1 MMVFAAIAALIG
13 AAVAIFVFAPFR
25 GAGVPRWMGP
35 ASAAVL
41 LVLAGAVYWVGGA
54 PNQPGAPYAR
64 QAAER
69 RAADPAELTLD
80 ARIER
85 LRDIVREDDGDA
97 EAWAMLGRELARA
110 EREMEAINAFQRSLS
125 IDAQARTFSDL
136 GQTVINL
143 NEGDVTPD
151 AQAAFEAAY
160 RLDPALPEAG
170 FFLGLGAYQD
180 GDRAG
185 ATQYWTDTLSR
196 LEPGDP
202 YKTIIARQAAE
213 FLSRPDVDAGAVAAA
228 QGEDAPQMSPQE
240 RIAGMVGRLT
250 ERVSSGEGSLS
261 DWLVLIRVRA
271 MMDDMS
277 GAREALTEAEAAHA
291 DNAGASAIL
300 AVARQ
305 AIGSDAGE
313 E

>member
-1 MMVFAAIAALIG
+1 MIAFALIAALMG
-13 AAVAIFVFAPFR
+13 AAVAIFVLAPFR
-25 GAGVPRWMGP
+25 GAGVPRWAGP
-35 ASAAVL
+35 ASAATL
-41 LVLAGAVYWVGGA
+41 LVLAGGVYWIGGA
-54 PNQPGAPYAR
+54 PDQPGAPYAR

-69 RAADPAELTLD
+69 RAADPATLGPD

-85 LRDIVREDDGDA
+85 LRDIVREDAGDG

-125 IDAQARTFSDL
+125 IDPQARTFSDL

-160 RLDPALPEAG
+160 RLNPDLPEAG
-170 FFLGLGAYQD
+170 FFLGLGAYQN
-180 GDRAG
+180 GDRAA
-185 ATQYWTDTLSR
+185 ATAYWTDTLSR
-196 LEPGDP
+196 LEAGDP
-202 YKTIIARQAAE
+202 YKTIIARQATE

-228 QGEDAPQMSPQE
+228 QAEDAPVLSPQE
-240 RIAGMVGRLT
+240 RIAGMVGRLS
-250 ERVSSGEGSLS
+250 ERVGSGEGSLS

-277 GAREALTEAEAAHA
+277 GARSALTEAEAAFA
-291 DNAGASAIL
+291 DDAGASAIL

-305 AIGSDAGE
+305 AVGSDAGE

>member
-1 MMVFAAIAALIG
+1 MIAFALIAALMG
-13 AAVAIFVFAPFR
+13 AAVAVFVFAPFR
-25 GAGVPRWMGP
+25 GEGVPPWMGP

-54 PNQPGAPYAR
+54 PNQSGAPYAR

-69 RAADPAELTLD
+69 RAADPAELGPD

-85 LRDIVREDDGDA
+85 LRDIVRVDESDA
-97 EAWAMLGRELARA
+97 EAWVMLGRELARA

-125 IDAQARTFSDL
+125 IEPQARTFSDL

-160 RLDPALPEAG
+160 RLDPGLPEAG

-180 GDRAG
+180 GDRDA
-185 ATQYWTDTLSR
+185 ATTYWTDTLSR

-202 YKTIIARQAAE
+202 YKTIIARQATE
-213 FLSRPDVDAGAVAAA
+213 LLSRPDVDAGAVAAA
-228 QGEDAPQMSPQE
+228 QAEDAPVLTPQE
-240 RIAGMVGRLT
+240 RIARMVGRLND
-250 ERVSSGEGSLS
+250 RVSSGEGSLS
-261 DWLVLIRVRA
+261 DRLVLIRVRA

-277 GAREALTEAEAAHA
+277 GARDALTDAETAYA
-291 DNAGASAIL
+291 DDAGASAIL